1 MKKVIAI
8 LILVFTGVSAMA
20 CGANSEYSDL
30 HFNDSISETLFSE
43 SGDEA
48 LESNE
53 ETDSSEMEPDSSD
66 SSDSSNS
73 SDSSTSGG
81 TVVKPITGGGDFN
94 AGKNY

>member
-66 SSDSSNS
+66 SSDSS
-73 SDSSTSGG
+73 TSGG